1 MTNLEAFEKLWLTSK
16 TLGALAK
23 KWFETPSEIQSQV
36 IPLLLAN
43 EKNIIWQ
50 ADTWTGKTAAFGIPL
65 IELLTPSK
73 NIQAIILV
81 PTRELAVQVA
91 EEIVS
96 LQSGVGLQI
105 ASIYGWASYE
115 TQNRALK
122 RWVDIV
128 VGTPW
133 RIMDHMDRW
142 SIKLDN
148 LSYFILDEADEML
161 NMGFLDDIKK
171 IFSQTKKDKRVLL
184 FSATMPNEIL
194 SIVKKYMWEC
204 QLISAKKAQSDIAQ
218 TEQFYLEV
226 NERDKFEALCRVMD
240 NEPDFYWIVFC
251 KTKADVDFLFNKL
264 HERWYM
270 VQALHWDIA
279 QKQRENIL
287 KLFKTKKVK
296 ILIATDV
303 AARWID
309 VNDMTHVVNYNF
321 PQDPERY
328 VHRIGRTGRAWKTW
342 KAITFVTWSE
352 YKKLWFFQRATKSD
366 IKKADIPEIKNV
378 IKNKQI
384 RLKTMICWVV
394 EAWELDK
401 YNDFVNELLVDN
413 DPNKIIAALLK
424 MAYQNELSEDN
435 YKPIDKAG
443 TRQAYSSTWGTRLFI
458 AMGKLKWYTP
468 RSLVEYIYQETG
480 VSWRDIDD
488 VRVMEDFSFVTV
500 PSSKADIIISK
511 FKSQRQD
518 WKSVVS
524 IAKESST
531 APSRDSYDNKKSYGK
546 SYSRDSG
553 SGWYKGKSNYWK
565 PSGWYWDKKYGAPS
579 ERKYGGSSD
588 KKYGGSSE
596 KKYWWSSERKY
607 SKSY

>member
-1 MTNLEAFEKLWLTSK
+1 MTDLESFKKLWLTSK
-16 TLGALAK
+16 TLTALAK
-23 KWFETPSEIQSQV
+23 KWFETPSEIQAQV
-36 IPLLLAN
+36 IPLLMAN
-43 EKNIIWQ
+43 EKNIIGQ
-50 ADTWTGKTAAFGIPL
+50 AATWTGKTAAFGIPL
-65 IELLTPSK
+65 IERLTPSK
-73 NIQAIILV
+73 NIQALILV

-91 EEIVS
+91 EEIAS
-96 LQSGVGLQI
+96 LQSGVWLQI
-105 ASIYGWASYE
+105 TSIYGWASYE
-115 TQNRALK
+115 TQNRALR

-142 SIKLDN
+142 TIKLDN

-161 NMGFLDDIKK
+161 NMWFLDDIKK
-171 IFSQTKKDKRVLL
+171 IFSKTKQDKRVLL

-204 QLISAKKAQSDIAQ
+204 QLISAKKAQSDLAQ

-264 HERWYM
+264 HERGYM

-328 VHRIGRTGRAWKTW
+328 VHRIGRTGRAGKTW

-366 IKKADIPEIKNV
+366 IKKADMPEIKNV
-378 IKNKQI
+378 IKNKQT
-384 RLKTMICWVV
+384 RLKSTIYSMI
-394 EAWELDK
+394 EEWELDK
-401 YNDFVNELLVDN
+401 YNDFVNDLLIDN
-413 DPNKIIAALLK
+413 EPNKIIAALLK
-424 MAYQNELSEDN
+424 MAYQNELSEDK
-435 YKPIDKAG
+435 YKPIEKSSW
-443 TRQAYSSTWGTRLFI
+443 RQSYSSTKESYSSSWGTRLFI

-468 RSLVEYIYQETG
+468 RSLVEFIYQETG

-500 PSSKADIIISK
+500 PGSQAEIIIRK
-511 FKSQRQD
+511 FQAKKQD
-518 WKSVVS
+518 WKSIVS
-524 IAKESST
+524 RAKESST
-531 APSRDSYDNKKSYGK
+531 APSRDSYDNKRSYGK
-546 SYSRDSG
+546 SYSRDSWS
-553 SGWYKGKSNYWK
+553 SGYQWRSKYWK
-565 PSGWYWDKKYGAPS
+565 SGGSEDKKYSSGAS
-579 ERKYGGSSD
+579 DKKYSKYWSSD
-588 KKYGGSSE
+588 KKYS
-596 KKYWWSSERKY
+596 KKY
-607 SKSY
+607 

>member
-1 MTNLEAFEKLWLTSK
+1 MTSIESFEKLWLTNK
-16 TLGALAK
+16 TLQALAK
-23 KWFETPSEIQSQV
+23 KWFEKPSEIQNQV

-65 IELLTPSK
+65 VELLIPARY
-73 NIQAIILV
+73 IQALILV

-91 EEIVS
+91 EEINS
-96 LQSGVGLQI
+96 LQSGTGLQI
-105 ASIYGWASYE
+105 TAIYGGQSYE
-115 TQNRALK
+115 IQNRALR

-133 RIMDHMDRW
+133 RIMDHMDRG

-148 LSYFILDEADEML
+148 LAYFILDEADEML
-161 NMGFLDDIKK
+161 NMWFLDDIKK
-171 IFSQTKKDKRVLL
+171 IFAKTKVDKRVLL
-184 FSATMPNEIL
+184 FSATMPKEIL

-204 QLISAKKAQSDIAQ
+204 QLISAKKAESDIVQ

-287 KLFKTKKVK
+287 KLFKNKKVK

-328 VHRIGRTGRAWKTW
+328 VHRIGRTGRAGKTW
-342 KAITFVTWSE
+342 KAITFVTGSE
-352 YKKLWFFQRATKSD
+352 YKKLGFFQRATKSD
-366 IKKADIPEIKNV
+366 IKKAEIPEIKNV
-378 IKNKQI
+378 IKNKQT
-384 RLKTMICWVV
+384 RLKISINAAI
-394 EAWELDK
+394 EAWNLDK
-401 YNDFVNELLVDN
+401 YDEFVNELLLDG
-413 DPNKIIAALLK
+413 DANKIIAALLK
-424 MAYQNELSEDN
+424 MAYKNELSEDN
-435 YKPIDKAG
+435 YKQIDKVG
-443 TRQAYSSTWGTRLFI
+443 TRQTYSNNWATRLFFAI
-458 AMGKLKWYTP
+458 GKLKWYSP

-488 VRVMEDFSFVTV
+488 VRVLEDFSFVSV
-500 PSSKADIIISK
+500 PSSKAEIIIRKFDSK
-511 FKSQRQD
+511 KQN
-518 WKSVVS
+518 WKSIVS

-531 APSRDSYDNKKSYGK
+531 APSRDSYDNKR
-546 SYSRDSG
+546 SYSKPYSRESKSG
-553 SGWYKGKSNYWK
+553 GYDNKN
-565 PSGWYWDKKYGAPS
+565 
-579 ERKYGGSSD
+579 
-588 KKYGGSSE
+588 
-596 KKYWWSSERKY
+596 KY
-607 SKSY
+607 SKRSSGDGKSSRYEWYDKKRSKNY

>member
-1 MTNLEAFEKLWLTSK
+1 MTNLEAFKVLWLTSK
-16 TLGALAK
+16 TLDALAK

-91 EEIVS
+91 EEISS
-96 LQSGVGLQI
+96 LQSGTWLQI
-105 ASIYGWASYE
+105 TSIYGWASYE

-148 LSYFILDEADEML
+148 LAYFILDEADEML
-161 NMGFLDDIKK
+161 NMWFLDDIKK
-171 IFSQTKKDKRVLL
+171 IFAKTKKDKRVLL

-204 QLISAKKAQSDIAQ
+204 QLISAKKAQSDLAQ

-264 HERWYM
+264 HERGYM
-270 VQALHWDIA
+270 AQALHWDIA

-287 KLFKTKKVK
+287 KLFKNKKVK

-328 VHRIGRTGRAWKTW
+328 VHRIGRTGRAGKTW
-342 KAITFVTWSE
+342 KAITFVTGSE

-366 IKKADIPEIKNV
+366 IKKAEMPEIKNV
-378 IKNKQI
+378 IKNKQT
-384 RLKTMICWVV
+384 RLKSSIYAMI
-394 EAWELDK
+394 EAWNLDK
-401 YNDFVNELLVDN
+401 YGEFVSELLVDN
-413 DPNKIIAALLK
+413 DANKIIAALLK

-435 YKPIDKAG
+435 YRPIDKAG
-443 TRQAYSSTWGTRLFI
+443 TRQAYSSNWSTRLFLAI
-458 AMGKLKWYTP
+458 GKLKWYSP

-480 VSWRDIDD
+480 VSGRDIDD

-500 PSSKADIIISK
+500 PSAKAEIIISK

-518 WKSVVS
+518 WKSLVS

-553 SGWYKGKSNYWK
+553 SGWYKGKSNYGK
-565 PSGWYWDKKYGAPS
+565 PSSWYWDKKYGGWYWDKKYWWS
-579 ERKYGGSSD
+579 SDRKSYWSSD
-588 KKYGGSSE
+588 KKYG
-596 KKYWWSSERKY
+596 
-607 SKSY
+607 KSY

>member
-1 MTNLEAFEKLWLTSK
+1 MTNLEAFKKLWLTSK
-16 TLGALAK
+16 TLDALAR
-23 KWFETPSEIQSQV
+23 KWFETPSEIQAQV

-65 IELLTPSK
+65 IERLIPSK

-91 EEIVS
+91 EEIAS
-96 LQSGVGLQI
+96 LQSGTWLQI
-105 ASIYGWASYE
+105 TSIYGWASYE
-115 TQNRALK
+115 IQNRALR

-133 RIMDHMDRW
+133 RIMDHMDRGT
-142 SIKLDN
+142 IKLDN

-161 NMGFLDDIKK
+161 NMWFLDDIKK
-171 IFSQTKKDKRVLL
+171 IFSKTKTDKRVLL

-194 SIVKKYMWEC
+194 TIIKKYMWEC
-204 QLISAKKAQSDIAQ
+204 QLISAKKNQSDLAQ

-264 HERWYM
+264 HERGYM

-328 VHRIGRTGRAWKTW
+328 VHRIGRTGRAGKTW
-342 KAITFVTWSE
+342 KAITFVTGSE

-378 IKNKQI
+378 IKNKQT
-384 RLKTMICWVV
+384 RLKSSIYGVI
-394 EAWELDK
+394 EAGELDR
-401 YNDFVNELLVDN
+401 YNDFVTDLLVDN
-413 DPNKIIAALLK
+413 DPNKVIAALLK

-443 TRQAYSSTWGTRLFI
+443 SKQSYSNNGWTRLFI

-468 RSLVEYIYQETG
+468 RSLVEYIYQETW
-480 VSWRDIDD
+480 VSGRDIDD

-500 PSSKADIIISK
+500 PNSKADIIITK

-531 APSRDSYDNKKSYGK
+531 APSRDSYENKRSYGK

-565 PSGWYWDKKYGAPS
+565 TSSWYGDKKYS
-579 ERKYGGSSD
+579 GSSD
-588 KKYGGSSE
+588 KKYGWAPDKKKYGSSPD
-596 KKYWWSSERKY
+596 KKY

>member
-1 MTNLEAFEKLWLTSK
+1 MTNLEAFKVLGLTSK
-16 TLGALAK
+16 TLDALAK
-23 KWFETPSEIQSQV
+23 KGFETPSEIQSQV

-43 EKNIIWQ
+43 EKNIIGQ
-50 ADTWTGKTAAFGIPL
+50 ADTGTGKTAAFGIPL

-91 EEIVS
+91 EEISS
-96 LQSGVGLQI
+96 LQSGTGLQI
-105 ASIYGWASYE
+105 TSIYGGASYE

-122 RWVDIV
+122 RGVDIV
-128 VGTPW
+128 VGTPG
-133 RIMDHMDRW
+133 RIMDHMDRG

-148 LSYFILDEADEML
+148 LAYFILDEADEML

-171 IFSQTKKDKRVLL
+171 IFAKTKKDKRVLL

-194 SIVKKYMWEC
+194 SIVKKYMGEC
-204 QLISAKKAQSDIAQ
+204 QLISAKKAQSDLAQ

-240 NEPDFYWIVFC
+240 NEPDFYGIVFC

-264 HERWYM
+264 HERGYM
-270 VQALHWDIA
+270 AQALHGDIA

-287 KLFKTKKVK
+287 KLFKNKKVK

-303 AARWID
+303 AARGID

-328 VHRIGRTGRAWKTW
+328 VHRIGRTGRAGKTG
-342 KAITFVTWSE
+342 KAITFVTGSE
-352 YKKLWFFQRATKSD
+352 YKKLGFFQRATKSD
-366 IKKADIPEIKNV
+366 IKKAEMPEIKNV
-378 IKNKQI
+378 IKNKQT
-384 RLKTMICWVV
+384 RLKSSIYAMI
-394 EAWELDK
+394 EAGNLDK
-401 YNDFVNELLVDN
+401 YGEFVSELLVDN
-413 DPNKIIAALLK
+413 DANKIIAALLK

-435 YKPIDKAG
+435 YRPIDKAG
-443 TRQAYSSTWGTRLFI
+443 TRQAYSSNGSTRLFLAI
-458 AMGKLKWYTP
+458 GKLKGYSP

-480 VSWRDIDD
+480 VSGRDIDD

-500 PSSKADIIISK
+500 PSAKAEIIISK

-518 WKSVVS
+518 GKSLVS

-553 SGWYKGKSNYWK
+553 SGGYKGKSNYGK
-565 PSGWYWDKKYGAPS
+565 PSSGYGDKKYGGGYGDK
-579 ERKYGGSSD
+579 KYGGSSDRKSYGSSD
-588 KKYGGSSE
+588 KKYG
-596 KKYWWSSERKY
+596 
-607 SKSY
+607 KSY